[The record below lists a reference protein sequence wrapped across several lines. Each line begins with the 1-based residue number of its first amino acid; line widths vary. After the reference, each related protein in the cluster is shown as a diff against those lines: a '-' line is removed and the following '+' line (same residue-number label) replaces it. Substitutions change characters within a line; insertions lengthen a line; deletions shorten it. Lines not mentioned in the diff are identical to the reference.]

1 MTPPIFKIFPY
12 LARLNQY
19 EILLTMEG
27 VITIPDTSTVN
38 ISIDRTVRSTKD
50 KLLRFIR
57 SRVGGIDDAEDILQ
71 DVYYQLASADPEEQ
85 IAEAS
90 SWLYTV
96 ARNKITDWYRK
107 KKTLPFSSL
116 VANSEEEEFLD
127 FIDEVSPLQDQLLE
141 NSFFREAMME
151 ALGELPEAQRDVF
164 IMHEMEGIP
173 YEEISRMTGEKVNTL
188 LSRKRYAVKYLQ
200 KRLAEFQD

>member
-1 MTPPIFKIFPY
+1 
-12 LARLNQY
+12 
-19 EILLTMEG
+19 ME
-27 VITIPDTSTVN
+27 
-38 ISIDRTVRSTKD
+38 
-50 KLLRFIR
+50 
-57 SRVGGIDDAEDILQ
+57 DAEDILQ
-71 DVYYQLASADPEEQ
+71 DVYYQLAAADPEER

-116 VANSEEEEFLD
+116 VADSEEDEFLD
-127 FIDEVSPLQDQLLE
+127 FMDEVSPLPDQTLE

-164 IMHEMEGIP
+164 IMHELEGIP
-173 YEEISRMTGEKVNTL
+173 YEEISRITGEKVNTL

-200 KRLAEFQD
+200 NQLAEFQD